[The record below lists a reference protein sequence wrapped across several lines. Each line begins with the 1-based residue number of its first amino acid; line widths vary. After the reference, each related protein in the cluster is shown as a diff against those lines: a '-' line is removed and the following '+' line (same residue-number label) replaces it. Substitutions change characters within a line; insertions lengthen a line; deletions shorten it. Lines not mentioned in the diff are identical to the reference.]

1 MKERSSHSPFFPTLG
16 RYVQTLGKDV
26 SFTLSAKM
34 LGRILL
40 LAVGLFLLLG
50 VAGRHWADVYDAAD
64 CAPQTWKQFLFGLLG
79 SIDAK
84 PEAGAGSVLYSA
96 FVRLVGAVVIGGV
109 ITSFLCALAER
120 LAEMKLRGLLVPV
133 LRNHFV
139 VVGYGA
145 MTDDLI
151 RALLD
156 PPEGEDLAYWVPQE
170 RMGEAERRRDVA
182 GRKVLLCTGGDVEGI
197 RETLNAVLPAEVA
210 LRVVCAFGDMNL
222 GNAAS
227 RDAVCGRLC
236 LQDARQIFVLGDEG
250 VATAG
255 DVENLAF
262 ARGVGVYL
270 AEHAP
275 KHPDGLP
282 KPVFVRLDS
291 GASFDLVKKISF
303 ETDSTEGK
311 SLDGVSSYFKPFSF
325 TEGWARRIW
334 GDAAAGT
341 AGALDFAPM
350 GPETQAHLVVA
361 GFTPMGEALVLEAM
375 RVCHFPNGRPT
386 RITVVDPDPEV
397 EVSFRARHPWLREA
411 LEDVEVEFLEKR
423 IESPEA
429 REMLRASALDE
440 GVLLTVAVCFRH
452 TDSALSAALNL
463 PEEVYWHKLPAAK
476 RTIRDRYREHGS
488 RIWVAQEHRNGI
500 AEKAEGQLRYGNL
513 QPFGMQEG
521 GFEPRCLREFP
532 AMYLN
537 AVYDWPNEPGGRSW
551 LDGCTTAV
559 MKDRIAAF
567 RTKWAEQLSPDNPW
581 GVFEI
586 DAREK
591 KDLLLEILAAGGD
604 AEVRRF
610 QEYAFRKYV
619 LQKPALRWA
628 NVYVSDSY
636 GAVFRALGVQ
646 AVRASGQDVGNLVM
660 ANDQVFSEART
671 AARLER
677 GLDETEHDRW
687 LADRA
692 LMGYRAPRPDTGE
705 KRDDDFRY
713 HFDMVPFRE
722 LPSNETGKDE
732 LSICCIPLFMALDGI
747 GLERAENKEKT
758 HEPRHFH
765 QLQPEESGRGENHQ
779 GGTRGTRVRLLDG
792 PERNPEWDGEFHRH
806 NYPRNRGNAVMSAVL
821 HDDGIPGFGIRIEG
835 NRVR

>member
-1 MKERSSHSPFFPTLG
+1 MKTRTSHSPFFPTLG
-16 RYVQTLGKDV
+16 RYARTLGKDV
-26 SFTLSAKM
+26 SFTMSMKM
-34 LGRILL
+34 LWRILW

-50 VAGRHWADVYDAAD
+50 VAGRHWADVYDATD
-64 CAPQTWKQFLFGLLG
+64 CATQTWKQFLFGLLG

-133 LRNHFV
+133 LRDHFV

-151 RALLD
+151 RVLLD
-156 PPEGEDLAYWVPQE
+156 PPEGEDLAHWVPQE
-170 RMGEAERRRDVA
+170 RMNEKERKHDVG

-197 RETLNAVLPAEVA
+197 RETLNAVLPTDLAS
-210 LRVVCAFGDMNL
+210 RVIYAFGDMSV
-222 GNAAS
+222 GTRES
-227 RDAVCGRLC
+227 CDAICGRLC
-236 LQDARQIFVLGDEG
+236 VQDARQIYVLGDEAG
-250 VATAG
+250 ATAG
-255 DVENLAF
+255 DVENLSF
-262 ARGVGVYL
+262 ARGVGNYL

-311 SLDGVSSYFKPFSF
+311 SLDGVSSCFKPFSF

-341 AGALDFAPM
+341 TSALDFAPM

-440 GVLLTVAVCFRH
+440 DVLLTVAVCFRH

-463 PEEVYWHKLPAAK
+463 PEEVYWHRLPAAK
-476 RTIRDRYREHGS
+476 RTIRDRYREHGA

-537 AVYDWPNEPGGRSW
+537 AVYDWPNEPEGRSW
-551 LDGCTTAV
+551 LDGATVAAEQV
-559 MKDRIAAF
+559 AAF
-567 RTKWAEQLSPDNPW
+567 REKWATQLAPENPY

-586 DAREK
+586 NATEK
-591 KDLLLEILAAGGD
+591 KDLLCAILAEGGD

-610 QEYAFRKYV
+610 QDYAFRKYV
-619 LQKPALRWA
+619 LQKPTLRWA

-636 GAVFRALGVQ
+636 GAVFRALGLR
-646 AVRASGQDVGNLVM
+646 AVRTSGQDVGKLVM
-660 ANDQVFSEART
+660 ANDRVFSEAR
-671 AARLER
+671 AAVRLER

-713 HFDMVPFRE
+713 HFDMIPFRE

-732 LSICCIPLFMALDGI
+732 LSICCIPLIMALDGI
-747 GLERAENKEKT
+747 RLEKKEEN
-758 HEPRHFH
+758 
-765 QLQPEESGRGENHQ
+765 
-779 GGTRGTRVRLLDG
+779 
-792 PERNPEWDGEFHRH
+792 
-806 NYPRNRGNAVMSAVL
+806 A
-821 HDDGIPGFGIRIEG
+821 
-835 NRVR
+835 